1 LQQAQHALGLLKIAP
16 DIGDGRLLAPRQA
29 KGQGGVQLVFKGKR
43 MWATACSSP
52 RVRGEAG

>member
-1 LQQAQHALGLLKIAP
+1 LQQAQHALGLFEIAP
-16 DIGDGRLLAPRQA
+16 YVGNRRLLAPRQT